1 MRGSEGLVRR
11 RHQLCVLTAA
21 IALGACT
28 DGRSGAGPLSPVFS
42 PPHVATTIASS
53 ASLASGT
60 PVAVDPELAG
70 FDGWPIGFSLAGVPA
85 SASCAITLTRGSTTL
100 ATLAPTRSGSTC
112 GATWTARGAGGERL
126 PSGPLTATV
135 TVTDGGAPVLTA
147 SVPLALVRVGVTQ
160 LDLGDDPAGP
170 AGARQ
175 PLLYRRTAGQEDGWF
190 ELATTDAPFV
200 MGPASDEVGGTT
212 LAHPNGAPREI
223 PAPWT
228 DLLSPP
234 LDLRARDGVAH
245 VNVSYP
251 SAWIAGSEMSVSA
264 WTTLEGELP
273 TGAMVRLVPPHDL
286 ATTGGDVL
294 EDGVPIALHTLG
306 SPVPAVDRYD
316 VSWAFSFEVRGARG
330 EWEPMPGTITTTLR
344 FYGLVAAPEFGFST
358 VPHRTWVDVIDRIA
372 GWVGGAASDANGVG
386 AQLVQHVYYDL
397 GLHYDTASG
406 ASAYTDYPGAG
417 FDGAVF
423 YAQDFEERGH
433 GHIINCS
440 DAASILS
447 TYGNM
452 VGVDLRYHILT
463 NRAGIDYGFGLNYL
477 QAIGATSF
485 APSPFDS
492 GRRAF
497 RYHAIVGSMDGHT
510 WDATLAVDGDG
521 DPLHAPFSLL
531 LVQGLD
537 AGAYLRAL
545 SSEAMNVAT
554 TLNQKVRLR

>member
-1 MRGSEGLVRR
+1 M
-11 RHQLCVLTAA
+11 LTAA
-21 IALGACT
+21 LALGACS
-28 DGRSGAGPLSPVFS
+28 SGQGGPGPLSAVLT
-42 PPHVATTIASS
+42 PPHGATTVAAT
-53 ASLASGT
+53 ASLAPGS

-70 FDGWPIGFSLAGVPA
+70 FDGWPIAFSLGGVPA
-85 SASCAITLTRGSTTL
+85 TASCAIVLTRGGTTL
-100 ATLAPTRSGSTC
+100 ATLPAARTGSSC
-112 GATWTARGAGGERL
+112 GATWSARGAGGERL

-135 TVTDGGAPVLTA
+135 TVTDGGATLVSA
-147 SVPLALVRVGVTQ
+147 EVPLALVRVGVTQ
-160 LDLGDDPAGP
+160 LDLAADAAGP
-170 AGARQ
+170 AGTRQ
-175 PLLYRRTAGQEDGWF
+175 PLLYRRTAGQSDGWF
-190 ELATTDAPFV
+190 EVAAADAPFV
-200 MGPASDEVGGTT
+200 MGPATDEVGGTT
-212 LAHPNGAPREI
+212 LTHPNGAPREI
-223 PAPWT
+223 PSPWT

-234 LDLRARDGVAH
+234 LDARSHDGVAH

-251 SAWIAGSEMSVSA
+251 SAWIIGSEMGVSA

-273 TGAMVRLVPPHDL
+273 VGALVRLVPPHEL
-286 ATTGGDVL
+286 AATGDDVL
-294 EDGVPIALHTLG
+294 TEGTPIALHTLG
-306 SPVPAVDRYD
+306 TPVPAFDRYD
-316 VSWAFSFEVRGARG
+316 VPWTFGFEVRGARG
-330 EWEPMPGTITTTLR
+330 EWEPMPGSFTTTLR
-344 FYGLVAAPEFGFST
+344 FYGLVAAPQFGFSS

-372 GWVGGAASDANGVG
+372 GWVHGTASDANGVG
-386 AQLVQHVYYDL
+386 AQVVQHVYYDL

-423 YAQDFEERGH
+423 YAQDFEERTH

-477 QAIGATSF
+477 QAIGASSF

-497 RYHAIVGSMDGHT
+497 RYHAIVGTHDGHT

-537 AGAYLRAL
+537 PTAYLRAL

-554 TLNQKVRLR
+554 TLDQKVRLR